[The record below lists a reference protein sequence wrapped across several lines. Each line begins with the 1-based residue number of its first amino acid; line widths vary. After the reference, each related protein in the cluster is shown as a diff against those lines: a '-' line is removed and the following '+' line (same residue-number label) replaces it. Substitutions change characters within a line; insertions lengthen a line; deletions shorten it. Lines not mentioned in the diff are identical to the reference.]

1 MNRWFA
7 HPAHAG
13 PVPPDDQ
20 LPSAA
25 RRLTLAGR
33 ACCCPAWPAFTI
45 IIPAGRG
52 HPRPV
57 DLLLCRH
64 HYQASLAALHAVGA
78 DVYDET
84 GALIMSAGPERQL
97 ADREHATAAVP

>member
-1 MNRWFA
+1 MKRWFA
-7 HPAHAG
+7 HPIGVG
-13 PVPPDDQ
+13 PVPPDDR
-20 LPSAA
+20 LPSSA
-25 RRLTLAGR
+25 RRLTVTSR
-33 ACCCPAWPAFTI
+33 ACCCPARPVFTV

-64 HYQASLAALHAVGA
+64 HYQASIVALHAVGA

-84 GALIMSAGPERQL
+84 GALIMCAEAERQL
-97 ADREHATAAVP
+97 ADREHATAAA

>member
-7 HPAHAG
+7 HPARAG

-20 LPSAA
+20 LPSTAM
-25 RRLTLAGR
+25 RLTLASR
-33 ACCCPAWPAFTI
+33 ACCCPARPVFTV

-52 HPRPV
+52 HPHPA

-84 GALIMSAGPERQL
+84 GALIMCARPERQR
-97 ADREHATAAVP
+97 ADREHAATAVS